1 MERSELLRRYAC
13 ERERLRPLAEK
24 DSPAGEYLHPV
35 FGAGALPS
43 PVMLV
48 GEAPGAEETRLSRP
62 FSGRAGKH
70 LDGLLAATR
79 IPREALYITNVVK
92 YRPVV
97 RTERST
103 RNRTPTREEIAASL
117 PLLLEE
123 IRLVRPKVVVT
134 LGNTP
139 LWAVLALAALPPAT
153 VGRLHGRP
161 VPLRLAGAERELF
174 PLYHPASGIYNRSLL
189 PIMERDTAALGEHLV
204 KAAEIVLSASSDMI

>member
-13 ERERLRPLAEK
+13 EQERLRPLAEK

-97 RTERST
+97 RT
-103 RNRTPTREEIAASL
+103 
-117 PLLLEE
+117 
-123 IRLVRPKVVVT
+123 
-134 LGNTP
+134 
-139 LWAVLALAALPPAT
+139 
-153 VGRLHGRP
+153 
-161 VPLRLAGAERELF
+161 
-174 PLYHPASGIYNRSLL
+174 
-189 PIMERDTAALGEHLV
+189 
-204 KAAEIVLSASSDMI
+204 